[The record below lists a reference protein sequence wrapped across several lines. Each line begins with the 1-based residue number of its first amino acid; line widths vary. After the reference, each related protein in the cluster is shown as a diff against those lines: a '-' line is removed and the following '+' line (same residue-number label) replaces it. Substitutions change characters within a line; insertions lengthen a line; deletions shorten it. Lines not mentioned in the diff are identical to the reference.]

1 MQVVADV
8 EIVDVAQLIV
18 VASTD
23 ETFAVDKTAV
33 LTAVGDCDDLEL
45 ADFAVVL
52 AASPSVH
59 CSSLESSP
67 RGNW

>member
-8 EIVDVAQLIV
+8 EIVDVAQLV

-23 ETFAVDKTAV
+23 ETFAADKTAV

-45 ADFAVVL
+45 ADFAAVL

-59 CSSLESSP
+59 YSSLESSH

>member
-8 EIVDVAQLIV
+8 EIVDVAQLIAA
-18 VASTD
+18 ASTD

-45 ADFAVVL
+45 ADFAAVL

-59 CSSLESSP
+59 CSSPESSHH
-67 RGNW
+67 GNL